1 MRTANAPLRLLDRG
15 LRSPGGKGGMSD
27 RPFARVY
34 YIDLERDYPEI
45 YRDND
50 VFSTYVRLLG
60 IADAMWPAVPEVP
73 RSARAS
79 FVKKLVEASLV
90 RMVPPYGFSIK
101 GMDAERNARSNAA
114 RIAARSRW
122 SSAEG
127 NASAMPTPVQ
137 SSPDQP
143 VVRIASKKNGAI
155 LDERDLSPEDYAK
168 RYEALQAERT
178 GVKQ

>member
-1 MRTANAPLRLLDRG
+1 
-15 LRSPGGKGGMSD
+15 MSD

-50 VFSTYVRLLG
+50 VFATYVRLLG
-60 IADAMWPAVPEVP
+60 IADAMWPATPEVP
-73 RSARAS
+73 RSAKAP

-101 GMDAERNARSNAA
+101 GMDAERIARSNAA

-122 SSAEG
+122 STAEGIASG

-143 VVRIASKKNGAI
+143 VVRVASKKNGAI
-155 LDERDLSPEDYAK
+155 LDERDLTAEEYAQ
-168 RYEALQAERT
+168 RYEALQTKRT
-178 GVKQ
+178 GVS